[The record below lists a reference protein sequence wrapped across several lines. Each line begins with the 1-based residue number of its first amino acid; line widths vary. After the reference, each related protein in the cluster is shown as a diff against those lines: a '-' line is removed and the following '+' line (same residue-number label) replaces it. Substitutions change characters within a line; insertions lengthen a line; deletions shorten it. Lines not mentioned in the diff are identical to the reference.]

1 MDLAAAKAAA
11 AAVAARGKEPAAG
24 GASAGAVAAARAA
37 AAALAARKA
46 AAAPPAAAAPTAA
59 PLLPDAAK
67 QAAAAFAAKH
77 SQPAVPSAGVEAAR
91 AAAAA
96 FAKSLPTEKQAAHL
110 AGQAALNPGG
120 GKAQA
125 PGAFVVQPPGGVTP
139 NVDAMAAARLAAQK
153 LAASMGGGGGGGSGA
168 AGSSSSSSSAG
179 APPAASAAAAA
190 PNPEDAKRAA
200 AAFAANLSKKPRWG
214 DGPTAM
220 VAQDGSTGGPSA
232 SKLKQALAVSKL
244 SGALQA
250 FRKDRGT
257 VEAGAKKTLKL
268 FIPEYWA
275 EQAKASGREP
285 RNWVGLLIGRDGI
298 NRKRLQQSTGA
309 TLYLRGRGTEL
320 RGQTKLSEQ
329 VDKRGRLT
337 EAGEA
342 MEEMHVLLEA
352 DTDEQIEA
360 ARVQVMMIIDP
371 PDKSSALTLFQEGQL
386 ETCAEQKTLKT
397 EECAFC
403 GKPGHHHS
411 KCPKRKSTFV
421 MSGVVCAACGNS
433 GHTARDCKGD
443 KSNIVKK
450 HTPGGGLGVG
460 NPSVFEDEDFAAF
473 SAELAWRS

>member
-46 AAAPPAAAAPTAA
+46 AAAPPAAAAPAAA

-125 PGAFVVQPPGGVTP
+125 PGAFVVQPPGGLTP

-153 LAASMGGGGGGGSGA
+153 LAASMGGGGGGA

-190 PNPEDAKRAA
+190 PKPEDAKRAA

-232 SKLKQALAVSKL
+232 SKLKQALAISKL

-257 VEAGAKKTLKL
+257 VEVGAKKTLKL

-275 EQAKASGREP
+275 EQATASGREP

-342 MEEMHVLLEA
+342 LEEMHVLLEA
-352 DTDEQIEA
+352 ETDEQIEA

-411 KCPKRKSTFV
+411 KCPKRKSPVV
-421 MSGVVCAACGNS
+421 MSGVACAA
-433 GHTARDCKGD
+433 
-443 KSNIVKK
+443 
-450 HTPGGGLGVG
+450 
-460 NPSVFEDEDFAAF
+460 
-473 SAELAWRS
+473 